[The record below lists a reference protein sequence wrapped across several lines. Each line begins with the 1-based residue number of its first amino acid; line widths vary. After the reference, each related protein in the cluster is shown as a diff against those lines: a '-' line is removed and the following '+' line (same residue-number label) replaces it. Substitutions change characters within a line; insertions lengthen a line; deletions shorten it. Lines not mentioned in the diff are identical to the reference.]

1 MRRAITL
8 LLLLAGM
15 YRVLPLG
22 VDGGGSPALLTFGFL
37 ILAAYTIGE
46 TAPLLRAP
54 RIVGYMAAG
63 VLFGPQA
70 LGTVTPSVIGEL
82 GPVSDLAIALIAFL
96 AGAELQWSEIRARGV
111 TIVKIMSLELLLDF
125 IGVFAA
131 LYLLRGMLPVL
142 AALPTREVIA
152 FCAVFAAVAIVHSP
166 AATMAL
172 LSETGARGPV
182 ARTTL
187 GVVLLADVAVVIV
200 FSGTMA
206 VARSLAPPEG
216 GEALSAARVAWELG
230 GAVFVGAL
238 LGAAVALYLR
248 FVHRELF
255 VFAVVVALFGAAIA
269 RLAHVEVLLTL
280 IVAGFVTENA
290 SGGRGESLRHAMERS
305 AAPLFVVFFA
315 LAGARLDLRGV
326 VALWPVVLT
335 VVAVRAL
342 CIWAGST
349 LGARWAGAG
358 AAERRSVWM
367 GLVSQAGVA
376 VGLAAVVAQVYP
388 ERGAQLRNLLLAVL
402 AVNQTVGPILFRRAL
417 VRSGEAREAGGAVI
431 GPPVTATGPVPA
443 RE

>member
-15 YRVLPLG
+15 YPVLPLG
-22 VDGGGSPALLTFGFL
+22 ADGGRSPALLTFGFL

-46 TAPLLRAP
+46 IAPLLRVP

-70 LGTVTPSVIGEL
+70 LGTVTPAVITEL

-111 TIVKIMSLELLLDF
+111 TIVKIMSVELLVTFVGL
-125 IGVFAA
+125 FATV
-131 LYLLRGMLPVL
+131 YLLRGALPVL
-142 AALPTREVIA
+142 AALPTREVVA
-152 FCAVFAAVAIVHSP
+152 FAAVFAAVAIVHSP

-200 FSGTMA
+200 FSGAMA
-206 VARSLAPPEG
+206 VARALAPPEG
-216 GEALSAARVAWELG
+216 GEVLSAAGVAWEIG
-230 GAVFVGAL
+230 GAVVVGAL
-238 LGAAVALYLR
+238 LGAVVALYLR

-255 VFAVVVALFGAAIA
+255 VFAVVVAFFGAAIA

-326 VALWPVVLT
+326 AALWPVVLT

-342 CIWAGST
+342 CIWGGSN

-358 AAERRSVWM
+358 AAERRNVWL

-388 ERGAQLRNLLLAVL
+388 ERGEQLRNLLLAVL
-402 AVNQTVGPILFRRAL
+402 AVNQTLGPILFRRAL
-417 VRSGEAREAGGAVI
+417 VRSGETLETKSAVPAGEA
-431 GPPVTATGPVPA
+431 VTA
-443 RE
+443 